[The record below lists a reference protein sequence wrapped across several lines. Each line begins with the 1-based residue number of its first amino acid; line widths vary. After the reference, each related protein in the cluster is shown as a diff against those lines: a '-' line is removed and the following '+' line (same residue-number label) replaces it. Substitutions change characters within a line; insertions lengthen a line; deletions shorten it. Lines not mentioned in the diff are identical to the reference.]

1 VRPIAANAM
10 VFILVSEKDTFGTD
24 NGVQAPLDAAPVGAV
39 LGLEKGGKRAYIVFR
54 IVLMR

>member
-1 VRPIAANAM
+1 M

-24 NGVQAPLDAAPVGAV
+24 NGLQTPLDAAPVGAV